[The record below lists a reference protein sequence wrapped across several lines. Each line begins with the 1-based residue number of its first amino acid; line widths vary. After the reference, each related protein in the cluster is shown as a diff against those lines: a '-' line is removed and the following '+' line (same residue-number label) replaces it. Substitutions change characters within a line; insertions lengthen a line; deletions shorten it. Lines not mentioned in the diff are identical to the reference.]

1 MGYSG
6 INLENVKSFNRSA
19 ILKLLN
25 DQGEMS
31 RKDLAVQLGLTPATV
46 SVICSELLAAQVLC
60 EMGEMKEDRRAGR
73 KKILL
78 GINYSR
84 FFVLAVS
91 IEDTYTCLTL
101 SDMRCRPI
109 CDQRIPTDAEAD
121 PEEFL
126 RRVAETGREL
136 LRAAG
141 VDSAHLLGVGVS
153 IPGAVRRE
161 DGVCLSYRLWEGRV
175 NVRDIL
181 QRELG
186 LPVVVENNVKAF
198 AEAEMVY
205 GSGKEQEN
213 LLFVKWG
220 PGVGASFVIH
230 KQIYES
236 RRFKSAEIG
245 HMVMEWEGPV
255 SHCLRRGRVETR
267 VSTHAI
273 ADQVRAQCT
282 RSAMPQLYQNRNG
295 ILSSITAH
303 NIADWIACGD
313 EGMWRVIEENVDLL
327 ARAVCNIVTFL
338 APDQTIFYGN
348 MFELPTMRERFLA
361 ACQRYSADYQEGDF
375 ARSRLSDKLD
385 YIGPL
390 AIVVN
395 ELFLSGRAVS
405 ELGSPQPSEN

>member
-1 MGYSG
+1 
-6 INLENVKSFNRSA
+6 
-19 ILKLLN
+19 
-25 DQGEMS
+25 MS
-31 RKDLAVQLGLTPATV
+31 RKDIAARLGLTPATV
-46 SVICSELLAAQVLC
+46 SVICSELIAAQVLC

-101 SDMRCRPI
+101 SDMRGRPS
-109 CDQRIPTDAEAD
+109 CDQRIPT
-121 PEEFL
+121 EENVGPTKFL
-126 RRVAETGREL
+126 HRVAEAGREL
-136 LRAAG
+136 LRAVG
-141 VDSAHLLGVGVS
+141 VDSAHLLGAGVS

-161 DGVCLSYRLWEGRV
+161 DGVCLSYRLWEDKV

-181 QRELG
+181 QQELG
-186 LPVVVENNVKAF
+186 IPVIVENNVKAF
-198 AEAEMVY
+198 AEAEMIY

-245 HMVMEWEGPV
+245 HMVMEWEDPV
-255 SHCLRRGRVETR
+255 SHRQRRGRLETR

-282 RSAMPQLYQNRNG
+282 QETMPLLCRDRDG
-295 ILSSITAH
+295 DCSSIAAH

-313 EGMWRVIEENVDLL
+313 EGMWRVIEEDIDLL
-327 ARAVCNIVTFL
+327 ARAVSNIVTFF

-348 MFELPTMRERFLA
+348 MFELPTMRERFLN
-361 ACQRYSADYQEGDF
+361 ACQRYSADYQEGDI
-375 ARSRLSDKLD
+375 ARSQLSDKLD

-390 AIVVN
+390 AIVVD
-395 ELFLSGRAVS
+395 ELFLSGRAVN
-405 ELGSPQPSEN
+405 EMGPVQTQGS

>member
-31 RKDLAVQLGLTPATV
+31 RKDIAARLGLTPATV
-46 SVICSELLAAQVLC
+46 SVICSELLAAQILC

-84 FFVLAVS
+84 FFVLSVS
-91 IEDTYTCLTL
+91 IEDTDTCVTL
-101 SDMRCRPI
+101 SDMRCRPSG
-109 CDQRIPTDAEAD
+109 QRRLATDENAS

-126 RRVAETGREL
+126 CRVAEAGREL
-136 LRAAG
+136 LRDVG
-141 VDSAHLLGVGVS
+141 VDAAHLLGAGVS
-153 IPGAVRRE
+153 IPGTVRRE
-161 DGVCLSYRLWEGRV
+161 NGICLSYRLWEGKV
-175 NVRDIL
+175 NVREIL

-186 LPVVVENNVKAF
+186 LPVIVENNVKAF

-245 HMVMEWEGPV
+245 HMITGWEDPGT
-255 SHCLRRGRVETR
+255 GRICCGRLETR

-282 RSAMPQLYQNRNG
+282 QEAMPQLYRNRDG
-295 ILSSITAH
+295 DLSSIAAS
-303 NIADWIACGD
+303 NITEWIACGD
-313 EGMWRVIEENVDLL
+313 RGMWQIVEADVDLL

-361 ACQRYSADYQEGDF
+361 ACQRYSADYREGDF
-375 ARSRLSDKLD
+375 SRSRLSDKLD

-405 ELGSPQPSEN
+405 ALGANQPPED